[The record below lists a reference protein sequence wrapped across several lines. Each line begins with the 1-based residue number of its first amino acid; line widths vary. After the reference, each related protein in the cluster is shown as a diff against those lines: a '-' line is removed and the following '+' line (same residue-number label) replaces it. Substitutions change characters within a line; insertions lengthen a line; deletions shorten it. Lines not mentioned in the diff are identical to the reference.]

1 MAKTRKNKNRRNK
14 SYKKYKKRR
23 GGSKELSGILGMNPI
38 TNVTNKMF

>member
-1 MAKTRKNKNRRNK
+1 MAKSLKNKTRKRK

-23 GGSKELSGILGMNPI
+23 GGSKDVSGILGMNPI